1 MNFAN
6 GLVVFFITWWVAIFM
21 VLPFG
26 VRHPAVQDKGIMAG
40 TPMQPNMK
48 RVVFR
53 TTILAT
59 IIWLIIYALVSTDV
73 ISFSRVAN
81 EHALEDKL

>member
-1 MNFAN
+1 
-6 GLVVFFITWWVAIFM
+6 
-21 VLPFG
+21 
-26 VRHPAVQDKGIMAG
+26 MAG
-40 TPMQPNMK
+40 TPLQPNMK

-59 IIWLIIYALVSTDV
+59 IIWLIIYALVSADV